1 MIKYLLAALI
11 FLNVSLASVE
21 IEDEGEDIDYDAQD
35 DRVLSKEV
43 NEGPDGGKT
52 EVTKMKGD
60 DNQGKVIRQYIEND
74 KKRMKEREMD
84 KFRHKIPYN

>member
-35 DRVLSKEV
+35 DRTLGKEV
-43 NEGPDGGKT
+43 NEDEAGS
-52 EVTKMKGD
+52 
-60 DNQGKVIRQYIEND
+60 
-74 KKRMKEREMD
+74 
-84 KFRHKIPYN
+84 